1 MWIGC
6 HYYYT
11 ESDIKQIYRIGHLS
25 DTYGWEQRMDERLD
39 VAMATKGLRKLGID
53 RPNCKQIA
61 DYLNG
66 VDVP

>member
-11 ESDIKQIYRIGHLS
+11 EEDIKQIYQIGHIAGT
-25 DTYGWEQRMDERLD
+25 DGWEQRTDERLD
-39 VAMATKGLRKLGID
+39 VYMATKGLRKLGVKN
-53 RPNCKQIA
+53 PTCNQIA

-66 VDVP
+66 VI